1 MFYDAL
7 FKYSQDRIS
16 KILREID
23 AFVNNKRN
31 SRERMTKEDN
41 KKLRKAKMNIMVML
55 LRLRQ
60 ASCHPVRQIIYM

>member
-60 ASCHPVRQIIYM
+60 ASCHPVRHIVIC